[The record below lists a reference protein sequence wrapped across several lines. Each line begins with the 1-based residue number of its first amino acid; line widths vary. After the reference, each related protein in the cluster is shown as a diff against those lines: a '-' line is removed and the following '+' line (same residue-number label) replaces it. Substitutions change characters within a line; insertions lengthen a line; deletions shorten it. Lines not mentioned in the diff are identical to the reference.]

1 MSLAL
6 KFSVASHSESPA
18 KSLINVRGF
27 QFYIDAPQA
36 FSGTNKAP
44 TPFEYL
50 LAGYAG
56 CINVVAHL
64 TAKELGIKLK
74 DLDINISGDLN
85 TDKMFGRAGHDRA
98 GYKTIYVALRTST
111 VIAADLKS
119 RWLKA
124 IDSRCPVSD
133 NLANTTPIIFHLSH
147 L

>member
-1 MSLAL
+1 MSHAL
-6 KFSVASHSESPA
+6 RFSVASHSESPA
-18 KSLINVRGF
+18 KSSINVRGF

-36 FSGTNKAP
+36 FSGSNQAP
-44 TPFEYL
+44 TPFEFI

-64 TAKELGIKLK
+64 TAKELGISLK

-85 TDKMFGRAGHDRA
+85 TDKMFGKSVKYRA
-98 GYKTIYVALRTST
+98 GYKTIYVALKTST
-111 VIAADLKS
+111 VIAQELKA

-124 IDSRCPVSD
+124 IDNRCPVSD